1 MKFSASTKHLPQP
14 LVNPVLQTPD
24 SISPQSAVD
33 PELALPRHIPQAK
46 PLTVPGIKPAIAVV
60 EPYSP
65 KDNLNLC
72 PTLNFYQKANPES
85 QEWNRLHLENLRQ
98 NLERRL
104 QAAKE
109 AGNDSLV
116 KTLEQEF
123 QELMLSESHLG

>member
-1 MKFSASTKHLPQP
+1 MKFSPSAKHLAKP

-24 SISPQSAVD
+24 SISPQTTVGH
-33 PELALPRHIPQAK
+33 EWALPRHIPQAK
-46 PLTVPGIKPAIAVV
+46 PLTVPGTKPAAPA

-65 KDNLNLC
+65 EDNLNLC
-72 PTLNFYQKANPES
+72 PTLNFYQRANPES
-85 QEWNRLHLENLRQ
+85 EEWNRLHLENLRQ

-109 AGNDSLV
+109 AGNAPLV

-123 QELMLSESHLG
+123 QELALSESNLG

>member
-1 MKFSASTKHLPQP
+1 MKFSPSAKHPAKP

-24 SISPQSAVD
+24 SISPQTTVGH
-33 PELALPRHIPQAK
+33 EWALPRHIPQAK
-46 PLTVPGIKPAIAVV
+46 PLTVPGTKPAAPA

-65 KDNLNLC
+65 EDSLNLC
-72 PTLNFYQKANPES
+72 PTLNFYQRANPES
-85 QEWNRLHLENLRQ
+85 EEWNRLHLENLRQ

-109 AGNDSLV
+109 AGNDPLV

-123 QELMLSESHLG
+123 QELALSESRLG